1 MTSAAAP
8 EVSGIWRDPAR
19 PVAERVADLLSQMT
33 LAEKIAQLGSVWVG
47 AVPDGGVAPSQQ
59 EFSDEQPPL
68 EELIRHG
75 LGQLTRVLGTRPVEP
90 AMGMRALAALQAKVM
105 AASRFGI
112 PAVAHE
118 ECLTG
123 LAAWRATIFPAPL
136 SWGASFDPELIER
149 MAAAIGASM
158 RAAGIQHGLAPVLDV
173 VRDPRWGRTE
183 ETIGEDPYLTS
194 VVGTAYV
201 RGLQSTGVHATLK
214 HFAGYSASQGGRNQ
228 APVSMGRREF
238 ADVILPPF
246 EMALRDGR
254 ARAVM
259 PTYIDIDTVPATAD
273 RMLLGE
279 LLRGELGFDGLVVSD
294 YYAVSF
300 IELQHRIAA
309 DQGGAAALALAAG
322 VDVELPSVRCYGAPL
337 AAAIATGEVPEETVD
352 RAAERVLTQKC
363 ELGMLDPGWTPLP
376 ARDGTGPLDLDP
388 PAHREMARKLASE
401 SVVLLANPDNA
412 LPLDPDA
419 TVAVVGPL
427 ADDPL
432 AFFGCYSMP
441 RHLGH
446 SYPQAADSVVSTS
459 VLAALRDQL
468 PRVSYARGCDVNSAD
483 RSGFAEAVTLGR
495 SAQMVV
501 VVVGDTAGLFGRGT
515 SGEGC
520 DVSTLRL
527 PGVQEDLLHALADT
541 GTPVVAVLI
550 TGRPY
555 AIGSVAGRLAGV
567 VQAFFP
573 GEEGGPAI
581 ADILTGQAVPSGKLP
596 VQLPGTA
603 AAQPATY
610 LHTPLA
616 GSHGNSVVDQD
627 PLYPFGHGLSYTTF
641 EYADLAIGPA
651 VIATDGTTEIACT
664 VRNTGDRAGTEVVQL
679 YLSDPVAQVVRPV
692 RWLAGFARVE
702 LAPGEARRVT
712 FRLHADRLSFS
723 GLDGRRVVEPGEIGV
738 AIGGSSAS
746 TPLCGCFTVTG
757 PQRFPGPDRVLSTP
771 VVVGEGVWGMR
782 PPVK

>member
-1 MTSAAAP
+1 VTQSAAVH
-8 EVSGIWRDPAR
+8 EVRGTWRDPAR
-19 PVAERVADLLSQMT
+19 PVAERVADLLRQMT
-33 LAEKIAQLGSVWVG
+33 LAEKIAQLGSVWMG
-47 AVPDGGVAPSQQ
+47 AAVDGDGVAPSQQ

-68 EELIRHG
+68 DELIRNG
-75 LGQLTRVLGTRPVEP
+75 LGQLTRVHGTRPVEP
-90 AMGMRALAALQAKVM
+90 AMAMRALAGLQAKVM

-149 MAAAIGASM
+149 MATAIGASM
-158 RAAGIQHGLAPVLDV
+158 RAVGVQHGLAPVLDV
-173 VRDPRWGRTE
+173 TRDPRWGRTE
-183 ETIGEDPYLTS
+183 ETIGEDPYLVG
-194 VVGTAYV
+194 VVGSAYV

-214 HFAGYSASQGGRNQ
+214 HFAGYSASQAGRNQ

-246 EMALRDGR
+246 EMALRHGG

-259 PTYIDIDTVPATAD
+259 PTYIDIDGVPASAD
-273 RMLLGE
+273 RELLGG
-279 LLRGELGFDGLVVSD
+279 LLRGQLGFDGLVVSD

-300 IELQHRIAA
+300 LEMQHRLAA
-309 DQGGAAALALAAG
+309 DQAGAAALALAAG

-337 AAAIATGEVPEETVD
+337 AAAVAAGEVPEETID
-352 RAAERVLTQKC
+352 LAATRVLTQKC

-376 ARDGTGPLDLDP
+376 ATDGTGPLDLDP
-388 PAHREMARKLASE
+388 PEHRELARRIAAE

-419 TVAVVGPL
+419 TVAVIGPL
-427 ADDPL
+427 GDDPL

-441 RHLGH
+441 RHLGP
-446 SYPQAADSVVSTS
+446 SYPQAAESVRSAS

-468 PRVSYARGCDVNSAD
+468 PRVSYARGCGVSSAD
-483 RSGFAEAVTLGR
+483 RSGFSEAVTTAR
-495 SAQMVV
+495 SAQLVV
-501 VVVGDTAGLFGRGT
+501 AVVGDTAGLFGRGT

-520 DVSTLRL
+520 DVPALRL
-527 PGVQEDLLHALADT
+527 PGVQEELLHALADT
-541 GTPVVAVLI
+541 GTPVIAVLI

-581 ADILTGQAVPSGKLP
+581 ADVLTGRAVPSGKLP
-596 VQLPGTA
+596 VQLPGSA
-603 AAQPATY
+603 AAQPASY

-616 GSHGNSVVDQD
+616 GSQPNSVVNQD
-627 PLYPFGHGLSYTTF
+627 PLFPFGHGLSYTTF
-641 EYADLAIGPA
+641 EYADLAIGPEA
-651 VIATDGTTEIACT
+651 IAADGTTEIACT

-692 RWLAGFARVE
+692 QWLAGFARVE

-712 FRLHADRLSFS
+712 FRLHADLVSFT
-723 GLDGRRVVEPGEIGV
+723 GLNGRRVVEPGEIGV

-746 TPLCGCFTVTG
+746 TPLRGSFTVNG
-757 PQRFPGPDRVLSTP
+757 PERYPGPDRVLSTP
-771 VVVGEGVWGMR
+771 VLVR
-782 PPVK
+782 DT